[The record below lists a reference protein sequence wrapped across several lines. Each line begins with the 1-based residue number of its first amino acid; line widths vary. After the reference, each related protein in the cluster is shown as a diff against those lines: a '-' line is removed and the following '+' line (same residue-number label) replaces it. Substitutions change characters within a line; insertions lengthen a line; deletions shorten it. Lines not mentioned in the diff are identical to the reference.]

1 MARHIKIVLLE
12 IFLLQ
17 ILLLEAA
24 EWIRQDPSLPSD
36 YLDLRLAP
44 LRYQLAR
51 AKRWPFCWVLLK
63 NGQPIAHAS
72 AGNDCEA
79 IQILAKR
86 C

>member
-1 MARHIKIVLLE
+1 MARQKEILLLK

-17 ILLLEAA
+17 AA
-24 EWIRQDPSLPSD
+24 EWIRQDPWLRLRSD
-36 YLDLRLAP
+36 YLDLRLA
-44 LRYQLAR
+44 LFGYQLTR

-63 NGQPIAHAS
+63 NGEAIAHAS
-72 AGNDCEA
+72 GVDDYEA